1 MQWGDKKVTPKN
13 TTRLVLSGSGGQ
25 GVITAAIIIAE
36 AAALYSGKNATQT
49 QSYGAAARGGATRS
63 DIIISEHNINYPG
76 VIQPNI
82 LVTLTQNA
90 YNSFAPIVRPGG
102 LLLCDSKFVDIE
114 RKADAKTI
122 SLPMYEMVM
131 EEIGKPIVYN
141 ICMLGALVGI
151 TELVEADAVMKV
163 LQQRIPKGFL
173 EMNEK
178 AYEMGVTLGKEHQY
192 RTF

>member
-1 MQWGDKKVTPKN
+1 MVTPQN
-13 TTRLVLSGSGGQ
+13 TIRLVLSGSGGQ

-63 DIIISEHNINYPG
+63 DVIISDHEIHYPG

-90 YNSFAPIVRPGG
+90 CNSFATIIRPGG
-102 LLLCDSKFVDIE
+102 LLLSDPKFVDIQIRTE
-114 RKADAKTI
+114 AK
-122 SLPMYEMVM
+122 SLRLPMYEMVM
-131 EEIGKPIVYN
+131 DEIGKPIVYN
-141 ICMLGALVGI
+141 ICMLGTLVGI
-151 TELVEADAVMKV
+151 TQLVEPDAVLKV
-163 LQQRIPKGFL
+163 LERRIPKDFL
-173 EMNEK
+173 EMNFK
-178 AYEMGVTLGKEHQY
+178 AYNMGVTLGEQHQY